1 MSFPYRIPFDIFDIL
16 AVILCNFE
24 DDFCKWQLT
33 PSNPTLKWKR
43 TTAMQLEEQQKP
55 GPISDYLN
63 HKDTF
68 FVYAGLPSGN
78 GVDNSVAKMKSP
90 EFDAREHPLEC
101 FNFWFAFGSEGSGE
115 SLKISVDHDDL
126 EPDIIWSLDQTNF
139 NAKEWTQGRVEV
151 TPREATETNTYRV
164 SSTFYWLQSLL

>member
-33 PSNPTLKWKR
+33 PSNATLKWKR

-63 HKDTF
+63 HKDTY
-68 FVYAGLPSGN
+68 FVYAGRPSGN

-101 FNFWFAFGSEGSGE
+101 FNIWFAFGSEGSGE
-115 SLKISVDHDDL
+115 SLKISVEHDDL

-164 SSTFYWLQSLL
+164 SSTYFSM